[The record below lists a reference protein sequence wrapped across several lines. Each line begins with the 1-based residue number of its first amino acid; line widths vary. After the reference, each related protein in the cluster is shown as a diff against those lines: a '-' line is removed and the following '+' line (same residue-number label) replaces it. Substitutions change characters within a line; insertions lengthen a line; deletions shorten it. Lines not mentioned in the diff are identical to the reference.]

1 MAQERADAYGVPV
14 EELGRFYAERTLL
27 KTEIL
32 PEHSPRAVATLVGGD
47 LSVRPARSFRR
58 RGIPPHSPVD
68 LECEVQ
74 LNAETIAT
82 LEPTC
87 R

>member
-1 MAQERADAYGVPV
+1 MPV

-32 PEHSPRAVATLVGGD
+32 PEHIADAVAALVGGD
-47 LSVRPARSFRR
+47 LSVTTGTFIPVDG
-58 RGIPPHSPVD
+58 GIPAAFP
-68 LECEVQ
+68 
-74 LNAETIAT
+74 
-82 LEPTC
+82 